1 MKPIIL
7 KKDIIKKQKRNQ
19 FIVGIVL
26 VFLMLASV
34 FGIVANSFG
43 ANANTKKV
51 IYNGV
56 KFTEQNG
63 FWIAEINGRNL
74 ILSNNPREIESP
86 VFELNPLE
94 NYYGKPLYIDSQ
106 DGEAS
111 SEIYNNLGSVIQRIS
126 FACISEE
133 SCGGNMPVK
142 TCDDNLIVIKES
154 SETRII
160 QEENCVFIES
170 PKESIT
176 KAVDIFLLRLFGLSQ

>member
-1 MKPIIL
+1 MKPIIS
-7 KKDIIKKQKRNQ
+7 KEKQIKKQKRNQ

-63 FWIAEINGRNL
+63 FWIAEINKHSI
-74 ILSNNPREIESP
+74 ILSNNPREIENQD
-86 VFELNPLE
+86 FELNPLE
-94 NYYGKPLYIDSQ
+94 NYYNKPLYIDSQ
-106 DGEAS
+106 DSIAS

-133 SCGGNMPVK
+133 SCEENMPVK
-142 TCDDNLIVIKES
+142 TCNDNLIVIKES